1 MAHSPGMLAGCSQY
15 MAAGCLRGSHIMLAT
30 HNPSR
35 DGPRAHTSTPTDCS
49 PRPPMR
55 PEEPGK
61 ALGGHT
67 KRRWL
72 LLPHV
77 APLPQQCPCA
87 SHSKHTDTWFPST
100 SGSPRSLPGQKWPHR
115 WPQGWTPRTPWVGAP
130 RGHCAIEGTHV
141 PQRTAAHTS
150 SHPGQDAAPSQWLWE
165 KRCWQPAAAARHMD
179 GADSPTQ
186 TPMCY
191 PCTTP
196 GMSTAPQAAS
206 LS

>member
-77 APLPQQCPCA
+77 APLPQQCPHC
-87 SHSKHTDTWFPST
+87 PL
-100 SGSPRSLPGQKWPHR
+100 R
-115 WPQGWTPRTPWVGAP
+115 GAP
-130 RGHCAIEGTHV
+130 PAPSRGLWVQFPPCREQPPPATPHA
-141 PQRTAAHTS
+141 TAAV
-150 SHPGQDAAPSQWLWE
+150 PVP
-165 KRCWQPAAAARHMD
+165 
-179 GADSPTQ
+179 
-186 TPMCY
+186 
-191 PCTTP
+191 
-196 GMSTAPQAAS
+196 
-206 LS
+206 